1 MRSHQLTPL
10 LKFNSKLSAGAV
22 RIFLFIA
29 EHRHGV
35 TQADVA
41 RLLGLPKST
50 VSRQV
55 AILSDKTQ
63 KGCQGMSLISKSE
76 VKVGSQ
82 YCSLLELTDKGQEI
96 YALMT

>member
-10 LKFNSKLSAGAV
+10 LKFNSKLSGGAI

-29 EHRHGV
+29 EHRQGV

-50 VSRQV
+50 VSRQEV
-55 AILSDKTQ
+55 V
-63 KGCQGMSLISKSE
+63 KGCH
-76 VKVGSQ
+76 
-82 YCSLLELTDKGQEI
+82 
-96 YALMT
+96 